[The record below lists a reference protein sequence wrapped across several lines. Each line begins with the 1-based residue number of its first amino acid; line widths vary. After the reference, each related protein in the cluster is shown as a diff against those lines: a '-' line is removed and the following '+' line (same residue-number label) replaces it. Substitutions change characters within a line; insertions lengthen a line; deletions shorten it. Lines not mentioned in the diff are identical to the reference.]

1 MRESKFSRDIR
12 WLKEKSVNE
21 DGSLDRSIHVRIHY
35 SLLEFCSDGGRRNM
49 SKNPES
55 ITSASAAAGLS
66 LLTHSLASYEQSCLL
81 HGRSDGRA
89 DHFHSL
95 KGREALGRSVAGLRS
110 VAIISYGYIPL
121 VLRATAREPGGT
133 SPALPRAISPGAA
146 ERMFELQ
153 RWKVGRDTRDMGLG
167 WKEMTS

>member
-1 MRESKFSRDIR
+1 
-12 WLKEKSVNE
+12 
-21 DGSLDRSIHVRIHY
+21 
-35 SLLEFCSDGGRRNM
+35 M

-55 ITSASAAAGLS
+55 ITSSAAAGLS

-81 HGRSDGRA
+81 HGRS

-110 VAIISYGYIPL
+110 VAIISYGYIPP

-146 ERMFELQ
+146 ERE
-153 RWKVGRDTRDMGLG
+153 RRECSYCNVGR
-167 WKEMTS
+167 

>member
-1 MRESKFSRDIR
+1 
-12 WLKEKSVNE
+12 
-21 DGSLDRSIHVRIHY
+21 
-35 SLLEFCSDGGRRNM
+35 M

-55 ITSASAAAGLS
+55 ITSSAAAGLS

-81 HGRSDGRA
+81 HGRRSDGRT

-110 VAIISYGYIPL
+110 VAIISYGYIPP
-121 VLRATAREPGGT
+121 VLRAAAREPGGT

-146 ERMFELQ
+146 ERE
-153 RWKVGRDTRDMGLG
+153 RRECSNCNVGR
-167 WKEMTS
+167 

>member
-1 MRESKFSRDIR
+1 
-12 WLKEKSVNE
+12 
-21 DGSLDRSIHVRIHY
+21 
-35 SLLEFCSDGGRRNM
+35 M

-55 ITSASAAAGLS
+55 ITSAAAPPLDYHYLRIPWRHMNKAACCMDCR
-66 LLTHSLASYEQSCLL
+66 T
-81 HGRSDGRA
+81 

-133 SPALPRAISPGAA
+133 SPPLPRAISPGAA
-146 ERMFELQ
+146 ERE
-153 RWKVGRDTRDMGLG
+153 RRECSNCNVGR
-167 WKEMTS
+167 